1 MGEELKVGEKVRDL
15 YASQEGEICYVYS
28 DGWLLIRMEDG
39 AVRYSDPRDVERI
52 GADSGVGISFYIRK

>member
-52 GADSGVGISFYIRK
+52 GPVSGAGGPFI